1 MPHKAEELPVGD
13 FEVEVLEHQ
22 LFPGNLVGGD
32 TVMLHPLDEV
42 LIVGKA

>member
-22 LFPGNLVGGD
+22 LFLGNLVEGD
-32 TVMLHPLDEV
+32 TMVLQPLDEV
-42 LIVGKA
+42 LIVGKT